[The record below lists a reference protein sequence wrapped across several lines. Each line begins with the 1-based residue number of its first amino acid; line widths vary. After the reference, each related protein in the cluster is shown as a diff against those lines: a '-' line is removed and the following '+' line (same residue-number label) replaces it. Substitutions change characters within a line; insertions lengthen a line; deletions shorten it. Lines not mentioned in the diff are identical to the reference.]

1 MTENK
6 GINIFEEQFIPHHL
20 FVYVAQGGI
29 RAFDGN
35 KTYTFKAGEC
45 GIARKNSLAKYTLL
59 PDEGRFEPILFCFDD
74 EFLQAF
80 QHKHKVDITTSGT
93 DDTFINIASSALI
106 ENFIRSL
113 EPYHKGG
120 MQYDETFEDLKYE
133 ELLII
138 LLRNRPELSA
148 FFFDFDSPQ
157 KINLES
163 FMNRNFRF
171 NVSLERFAY
180 LTGRSLSAFK
190 RDFKTTFNDSPG
202 HWLVQKRLHEAYFLI
217 DKKMQRTSDIYLDLG
232 FESLSHFSVAFKKEF
247 GITPTELTRKRNH
260 VANFD

>member
-20 FVYVAQGGI
+20 FVYVAKGGI

-35 KTYTFKAGEC
+35 KTYTFRQGQC
-45 GIARKNSLAKYTLL
+45 GIARKNCLAKYTLL
-59 PDEGRFEPILFCFDD
+59 EGEKQFEPVLFCFDD

-80 QHKHKVDITTSGT
+80 QRKHKVPITASRT
-93 DDTFINIASSALI
+93 DDTFINIAPNELI

-138 LLRNRPELSA
+138 LLRNHPELAA
-148 FFFDFDSPQ
+148 FFFDFNSPE
-157 KINLES
+157 KINLEL
-163 FMNRNFRF
+163 FMNRNYRF

-190 RDFKTTFNDSPG
+190 RDFKATFNDSPS
-202 HWLVQKRLHEAYFLI
+202 HWLVQKRLHEAHFLI
-217 DKKMQRTSDIYLDLG
+217 DQQQQKPSDIYLDLG

-247 GITPTELTRKRNH
+247 GVPPSSI
-260 VANFD
+260 VAKHQIPAS